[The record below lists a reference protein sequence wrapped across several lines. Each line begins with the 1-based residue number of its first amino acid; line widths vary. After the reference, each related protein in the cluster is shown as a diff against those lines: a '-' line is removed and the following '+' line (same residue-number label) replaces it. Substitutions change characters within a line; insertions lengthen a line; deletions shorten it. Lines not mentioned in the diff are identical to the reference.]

1 MKIAIPVFNERLSPL
16 LDTAYTFVV
25 FSQNNQGSEKL
36 IRANDCSV
44 SRFLQMHGC
53 NAVVYSRMSREVADM
68 LYGAGIFLISSGIS
82 GVDDLLNLLSGSCW
96 KADLLS
102 GNRCCRRRGACVIKD
117 GIIRETNM
125 KIALTAMGETSDCEV
140 DQRFGRAK
148 GFMIFDED
156 GGSWSYLSNNQNYN
170 APQGAGIQAAGTV
183 LDAGVSVLISGHVG
197 PKAFSVL
204 KAADV
209 SIYTGA
215 EGSVENALQMYRDGK
230 LVLAAE
236 ADVEG
241 HW

>member
-1 MKIAIPVFNERLSPL
+1 
-16 LDTAYTFVV
+16 
-25 FSQNNQGSEKL
+25 
-36 IRANDCSV
+36 
-44 SRFLQMHGC
+44 
-53 NAVVYSRMSREVADM
+53 MSRDVADM
-68 LYGAGIFLISSGIS
+68 LYGAGIFIISSGPFRI
-82 GVDDLLNLLSGSCW
+82 DKLLDLLSGSCLN
-96 KADLLS
+96 ADTFLKS
-102 GNRCCRRRGACVIKD
+102 GCCRRRGVCVIKD
-117 GIIRETNM
+117 GIIKENCM
-125 KIALTAMGETSDCEV
+125 KIALTATGETSDCEV

-156 GGSWSYLSNNQNYN
+156 SGNWSYLGNSQNYN

-209 SIYTGA
+209 TMYTGA
-215 EGSVENALQMYRDGK
+215 EGTVENALQMYRDGK
-230 LVLAAE
+230 LVLASE